1 LHNTLEEKRL
11 LCPACNAA
19 ISVLVDAS
27 GGSQSYI
34 EDCEVCCRPLTI
46 RLTVSDDDNVEV
58 EADHAQ

>member
-1 LHNTLEEKRL
+1 MHNSVEEKRL

-27 GGSQSYI
+27 AGSQSYI

-46 RLTVSDDDNVEV
+46 HLTVSGDGRVEV